1 MNCVI
6 GGGSKWREVRA
17 GVKEEKRVE
26 VESGGGAKAKNGRV
40 RVEESARW
48 VGRRWKRRLY
58 VEERGNSERGKT
70 EGRDGEEG
78 E

>member
-6 GGGSKWREVRA
+6 GGGSKWREVMA

-26 VESGGGAKAKNGRV
+26 VESGGGAKVKNGRV
-40 RVEESARW
+40 RVEEGARW

-58 VEERGNSERGKT
+58 VEERGNNE
-70 EGRDGEEG
+70 ERDGGEG